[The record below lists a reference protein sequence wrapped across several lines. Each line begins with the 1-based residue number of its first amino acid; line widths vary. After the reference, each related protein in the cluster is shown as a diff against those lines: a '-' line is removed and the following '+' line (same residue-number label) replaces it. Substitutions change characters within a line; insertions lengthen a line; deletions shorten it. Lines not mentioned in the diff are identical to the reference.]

1 MSSRATARARHGDRG
16 RDASLRALQFRPALR
31 IADELRRARHTM
43 PRGTH
48 RSQKEESCMSR
59 SGYNILC
66 DLFGVKRLKN
76 FDPSKITAKQV
87 AKLSEDDA
95 RKVNRFLTQLNGAR
109 LETDLRQFVPKAL

>member
-59 SGYNILC
+59 SGDNILC
-66 DLFGVKRLKN
+66 DLFGARRLN
-76 FDPSKITAKQV
+76 SFDPSQITAQQV
-87 AKLSEDDA
+87 AKVSEGDS
-95 RKVNRFLTQLNGAR
+95 RKVNRFMSQLHG
-109 LETDLRQFVPKAL
+109 